1 MRRGPALAPWISDE
15 ELSAAM
21 SDVAAGYDVELFAP
35 DPDVTSELPLCPEDV
50 LRAARRFAR

>member
-1 MRRGPALAPWISDE
+1 M
-15 ELSAAM
+15 SAAM